1 MIHRQGRLSPR
12 CPLENHGQLL
22 HQSLCRYF
30 EFFIPCL
37 PCVLCEELL
46 HTYSV
51 VRVSYYCPSPALGT
65 GRRAGYGVGNDYIP
79 LVSVITRPTLRVENE
94 TEIYWKATSREEA
107 AARVMTF
114 A

>member
-1 MIHRQGRLSPR
+1 MGAYPRFVLLRIMLSSFTSRFAAISSFSSLVSRVYSARSLFTPVR
-12 CPLENHGQLL
+12 ISMLATRFLYPLSEQK
-22 HQSLCRYF
+22 
-30 EFFIPCL
+30 EIWI
-37 PCVLCEELL
+37 CVGKD
-46 HTYSV
+46 H
-51 VRVSYYCPSPALGT
+51 
-65 GRRAGYGVGNDYIP
+65 IP